1 MRNKWWQAC
10 KELLGRPG
18 RNILIAI
25 CIFVL
30 TLFCG
35 IATFLDSAIESF
47 YKSFADMAGCCVLV
61 ELDDFST
68 LDDWKDIL
76 EYADNNKN
84 VVGYNNAFT
93 SDIICEAVDFENVPY
108 TEKQSD
114 FEENKIYVSGNINT
128 SYNEY
133 FSSGIFKISKGK
145 YPMSGDKGAMIS
157 DKLASENNLSIGSN
171 VSIQYENNTL
181 SIKVIGIYTVINTP
195 KTQVSDGYYKEVADS
210 IVFTDY
216 NSYVELNNEASCYGI
231 NFFSTDY
238 KSTSLL
244 YDDMS
249 KMFQNVPDSA
259 VVNQVLNEE
268 LQMTDVISM
277 LKSMTSVTL
286 SVMYKLISPA
296 KNMYD
301 YRFTGS
307 YELPVQF
314 SDIKAEVF
322 IYTGF
327 TIKYYIALMIFDV
340 GFSLMMGIVFVYLR
354 IRKIIA
360 GYQTELEASQEQE
373 KKARQ
378 EKDELMRN
386 MAHDLRT
393 PLTGVMTYV
402 DVMKL
407 ENEAYAENMKNLN
420 FISEKVLDIRTQV
433 DNLLDFSI
441 AGSQRPIELDA
452 SMDVEYIFG
461 DYLSDVCAQLMK
473 SNYEVD
479 AEGISFKQVKVAV
492 NMAFL
497 TRIFS
502 NLTDNIYKY
511 ADNKKPVVMKTAFTK
526 KTFSV
531 EIGNGVCD
539 NKTLLKSAGIGLK
552 SVDAMMQ
559 RMNGS
564 MSFKRE
570 HGKFW
575 VKLEFPIV

>member
-1 MRNKWWQAC
+1 MHAYTRNGEEDTVLRDDLKRVKKKLFLTFA
-10 KELLGRPG
+10 
-18 RNILIAI
+18 IAI
-25 CIFVL
+25 IGTCAVFGL
-30 TLFCG
+30 LYYLG
-35 IATFLDSAIESF
+35 IDWLSYYIE
-47 YKSFADMAGCCVLV
+47 AGSLM
-61 ELDDFST
+61 
-68 LDDWKDIL
+68 I
-76 EYADNNKN
+76 Y
-84 VVGYNNAFT
+84 YN
-93 SDIICEAVDFENVPY
+93 EKPY
-108 TEKQSD
+108 IDEFQQ
-114 FEENKIYVSGNINT
+114 YVSDNDISTTDVEQYDEWMSEHDVAYYSVQEMGKVI
-128 SYNEY
+128 YN
-133 FSSGIFKISKGK
+133 K
-145 YPMSGDKGAMIS
+145 
-157 DKLASENNLSIGSN
+157 SN
-171 VSIQYENNTL
+171 VDKI
-181 SIKVIGIYTVINTP
+181 
-195 KTQVSDGYYKEVADS
+195 
-210 IVFTDY
+210 
-216 NSYVELNNEASCYGI
+216 
-231 NFFSTDY
+231 
-238 KSTSLL
+238 
-244 YDDMS
+244 
-249 KMFQNVPDSA
+249 
-259 VVNQVLNEE
+259 
-268 LQMTDVISM
+268 
-277 LKSMTSVTL
+277 
-286 SVMYKLISPA
+286 ISPA

-301 YRFTGS
+301 YRYTGS

-314 SDIKAEVF
+314 SDIEAKVF

-327 TIKYYIALMIFDV
+327 TIKYYITLMIFDV

-420 FISEKVLDIRTQV
+420 FISEKVLDIRSQV

-441 AGSQRPIELDA
+441 AGSQRPIEMDA

-479 AEGISFKQVKVAV
+479 AERISFKQVKVAV

-511 ADNKKPVVMKTAFTK
+511 ADNRKPVVMKTAFTK
-526 KTFSV
+526 KIFSV

-575 VKLEFPIV
+575 VKLEFPIVK

>member
-1 MRNKWWQAC
+1 MRDDLKRVKKKLFLTFA
-10 KELLGRPG
+10 
-18 RNILIAI
+18 IAI
-25 CIFVL
+25 IGTCAVFGL
-30 TLFCG
+30 LYYLG
-35 IATFLDSAIESF
+35 IDWLSYYIE
-47 YKSFADMAGCCVLV
+47 AGSLM
-61 ELDDFST
+61 
-68 LDDWKDIL
+68 I
-76 EYADNNKN
+76 Y
-84 VVGYNNAFT
+84 YN
-93 SDIICEAVDFENVPY
+93 EKPY
-108 TEKQSD
+108 IDEFQQ
-114 FEENKIYVSGNINT
+114 YVSDNDISTTDVEQYDEWMAEHDVAYYSVQEMGKVI
-128 SYNEY
+128 YN
-133 FSSGIFKISKGK
+133 K
-145 YPMSGDKGAMIS
+145 
-157 DKLASENNLSIGSN
+157 SN
-171 VSIQYENNTL
+171 V
-181 SIKVIGIYTVINTP
+181 
-195 KTQVSDGYYKEVADS
+195 D
-210 IVFTDY
+210 
-216 NSYVELNNEASCYGI
+216 
-231 NFFSTDY
+231 
-238 KSTSLL
+238 
-244 YDDMS
+244 
-249 KMFQNVPDSA
+249 
-259 VVNQVLNEE
+259 
-268 LQMTDVISM
+268 
-277 LKSMTSVTL
+277 
-286 SVMYKLISPA
+286 KLISPA

-314 SDIKAEVF
+314 SDIEAKVF

-327 TIKYYIALMIFDV
+327 TIKYYITLMIFDV

-420 FISEKVLDIRTQV
+420 FISEKVLDIRSQV

-441 AGSQRPIELDA
+441 AGSQRPIEMDA

-479 AEGISFKQVKVAV
+479 AERISFKQVKVAV

-511 ADNKKPVVMKTAFTK
+511 ADNRKPVVMKTAFTK
-526 KTFSV
+526 KIFSV

-575 VKLEFPIV
+575 VKLEFPIVK

>member
-1 MRNKWWQAC
+1 MRDDLKRVKQKLSLTFA
-10 KELLGRPG
+10 
-18 RNILIAI
+18 IAI
-25 CIFVL
+25 IGTCVVFGL
-30 TLFCG
+30 LYYLG
-35 IATFLDSAIESF
+35 IDLLSYYIE
-47 YKSFADMAGCCVLV
+47 AGSCM
-61 ELDDFST
+61 
-68 LDDWKDIL
+68 I
-76 EYADNNKN
+76 Y
-84 VVGYNNAFT
+84 YN
-93 SDIICEAVDFENVPY
+93 EKPY
-108 TEKQSD
+108 IDEFQQ
-114 FEENKIYVSGNINT
+114 YVSDNDISTTDVEQYDEWMSEHDVAFYSVQEMGKVI
-128 SYNEY
+128 YN
-133 FSSGIFKISKGK
+133 K
-145 YPMSGDKGAMIS
+145 
-157 DKLASENNLSIGSN
+157 SN
-171 VSIQYENNTL
+171 V
-181 SIKVIGIYTVINTP
+181 
-195 KTQVSDGYYKEVADS
+195 D
-210 IVFTDY
+210 
-216 NSYVELNNEASCYGI
+216 
-231 NFFSTDY
+231 
-238 KSTSLL
+238 
-244 YDDMS
+244 
-249 KMFQNVPDSA
+249 
-259 VVNQVLNEE
+259 
-268 LQMTDVISM
+268 
-277 LKSMTSVTL
+277 
-286 SVMYKLISPA
+286 KLISPA

-314 SDIKAEVF
+314 SDIEAEVF

-327 TIKYYIALMIFDV
+327 TEKYYIAFMIFDV
-340 GFSLMMGIVFVYLR
+340 GFSLMLGIVFVYLR

-441 AGSQRPIELDA
+441 AGSQRPVELDA

-539 NKTLLKSAGIGLK
+539 NKNAS
-552 SVDAMMQ
+552 
-559 RMNGS
+559 
-564 MSFKRE
+564 
-570 HGKFW
+570 
-575 VKLEFPIV
+575 

>member
-1 MRNKWWQAC
+1 MHAYTQNGEEDTVLRDDLKRVKKKLFLTFA
-10 KELLGRPG
+10 
-18 RNILIAI
+18 IAI
-25 CIFVL
+25 IGTCVVFGIL
-30 TLFCG
+30 YDLGIDLLNNYIEGTTLIYYNEKPYIDEFQQYVTDND
-35 IATFLDSAIESF
+35 ISTTDVEQYDEWMSEHDVSF
-47 YKSFADMAGCCVLV
+47 YSVKEEGKV
-61 ELDDFST
+61 
-68 LDDWKDIL
+68 I
-76 EYADNNKN
+76 YNK
-84 VVGYNNAFT
+84 
-93 SDIICEAVDFENVPY
+93 
-108 TEKQSD
+108 
-114 FEENKIYVSGNINT
+114 
-128 SYNEY
+128 
-133 FSSGIFKISKGK
+133 
-145 YPMSGDKGAMIS
+145 
-157 DKLASENNLSIGSN
+157 SN
-171 VSIQYENNTL
+171 V
-181 SIKVIGIYTVINTP
+181 
-195 KTQVSDGYYKEVADS
+195 D
-210 IVFTDY
+210 
-216 NSYVELNNEASCYGI
+216 
-231 NFFSTDY
+231 
-238 KSTSLL
+238 
-244 YDDMS
+244 
-249 KMFQNVPDSA
+249 
-259 VVNQVLNEE
+259 
-268 LQMTDVISM
+268 
-277 LKSMTSVTL
+277 
-286 SVMYKLISPA
+286 KLISPA

-307 YELPVQF
+307 YQLPVQF
-314 SDIKAEVF
+314 SDIEAEVF

-340 GFSLMMGIVFVYLR
+340 GFSLMLGIVFVYLR

-420 FISEKVLDIRTQV
+420 FISEKVLDIRSQV

-441 AGSQRPIELDA
+441 AGSQRPIEMDE

-479 AEGISFKQVKVAV
+479 AERISFKQVKVAV

-511 ADNKKPVVMKTAFTK
+511 ADNRKPVVMKTAFTK
-526 KTFSV
+526 KIFSV

-570 HGKFW
+570 RGKFW

>member
-1 MRNKWWQAC
+1 MHAYTQNGEEDTVLRDDLKRVKKKLFLTFA
-10 KELLGRPG
+10 
-18 RNILIAI
+18 IAI
-25 CIFVL
+25 IGTCVVFGL
-30 TLFCG
+30 LYYLG
-35 IATFLDSAIESF
+35 IDLLNNYIEGTSHLI
-47 YKSFADMAGCCVLV
+47 Y
-61 ELDDFST
+61 
-68 LDDWKDIL
+68 
-76 EYADNNKN
+76 DNEK
-84 VVGYNNAFT
+84 
-93 SDIICEAVDFENVPY
+93 PY
-108 TEKQSD
+108 IDEFQQ
-114 FEENKIYVSGNINT
+114 YVSDNDISTTDVEQYDEWMSDHDIAFYSVQEMGKVI
-128 SYNEY
+128 YN
-133 FSSGIFKISKGK
+133 K
-145 YPMSGDKGAMIS
+145 
-157 DKLASENNLSIGSN
+157 SN
-171 VSIQYENNTL
+171 V
-181 SIKVIGIYTVINTP
+181 
-195 KTQVSDGYYKEVADS
+195 D
-210 IVFTDY
+210 
-216 NSYVELNNEASCYGI
+216 
-231 NFFSTDY
+231 
-238 KSTSLL
+238 
-244 YDDMS
+244 
-249 KMFQNVPDSA
+249 
-259 VVNQVLNEE
+259 
-268 LQMTDVISM
+268 
-277 LKSMTSVTL
+277 
-286 SVMYKLISPA
+286 KLISPA

-314 SDIKAEVF
+314 ADIEAKVF

-354 IRKIIA
+354 IRKNIV

-473 SNYEVD
+473 
-479 AEGISFKQVKVAV
+479 VAV

>member
-1 MRNKWWQAC
+1 MHAYTRNGEEDTVLRDDLKRVKKKLFLTFA
-10 KELLGRPG
+10 
-18 RNILIAI
+18 IAI
-25 CIFVL
+25 IGTCAVFGL
-30 TLFCG
+30 LYYLG
-35 IATFLDSAIESF
+35 IDWLSYYIE
-47 YKSFADMAGCCVLV
+47 AGSLM
-61 ELDDFST
+61 
-68 LDDWKDIL
+68 I
-76 EYADNNKN
+76 Y
-84 VVGYNNAFT
+84 YN
-93 SDIICEAVDFENVPY
+93 EKPY
-108 TEKQSD
+108 IDEFQQ
-114 FEENKIYVSGNINT
+114 YVSDNDISTTDVEQYDEWMAEHDVAYYSVQEMGKVI
-128 SYNEY
+128 YN
-133 FSSGIFKISKGK
+133 K
-145 YPMSGDKGAMIS
+145 
-157 DKLASENNLSIGSN
+157 SN
-171 VSIQYENNTL
+171 VDKI
-181 SIKVIGIYTVINTP
+181 
-195 KTQVSDGYYKEVADS
+195 
-210 IVFTDY
+210 
-216 NSYVELNNEASCYGI
+216 
-231 NFFSTDY
+231 
-238 KSTSLL
+238 
-244 YDDMS
+244 
-249 KMFQNVPDSA
+249 
-259 VVNQVLNEE
+259 
-268 LQMTDVISM
+268 
-277 LKSMTSVTL
+277 
-286 SVMYKLISPA
+286 ISPA

-301 YRFTGS
+301 YRYTGS
-307 YELPVQF
+307 YRLPVQF
-314 SDIKAEVF
+314 ADIEAEVF

-327 TIKYYIALMIFDV
+327 TEKYYIALMIFDV
-340 GFSLMMGIVFVYLR
+340 GLSLMLGIVFVYLR
-354 IRKIIA
+354 IRKIMA
-360 GYQTELEASQEQE
+360 GYQTELEETQSQE

-378 EKDELMRN
+378 EKDDLMRN

-479 AEGISFKQVKVAV
+479 AEGISFKQVKVVV

-570 HGKFW
+570 RGKFW

>member
-1 MRNKWWQAC
+1 MHAYTQNGEEDTVLRDDLKRVKKKLSLTFA
-10 KELLGRPG
+10 
-18 RNILIAI
+18 IAI
-25 CIFVL
+25 IGTCVVFGL
-30 TLFCG
+30 LYYLG
-35 IATFLDSAIESF
+35 IDLLNNYIEGTSHLIYYNEKPYIDEFQQYVSDNDISTTDVEQYDEWMSEHDVSF
-47 YKSFADMAGCCVLV
+47 YSIQEEGKV
-61 ELDDFST
+61 
-68 LDDWKDIL
+68 I
-76 EYADNNKN
+76 YNK
-84 VVGYNNAFT
+84 
-93 SDIICEAVDFENVPY
+93 
-108 TEKQSD
+108 
-114 FEENKIYVSGNINT
+114 
-128 SYNEY
+128 
-133 FSSGIFKISKGK
+133 
-145 YPMSGDKGAMIS
+145 
-157 DKLASENNLSIGSN
+157 SN
-171 VSIQYENNTL
+171 V
-181 SIKVIGIYTVINTP
+181 
-195 KTQVSDGYYKEVADS
+195 D
-210 IVFTDY
+210 
-216 NSYVELNNEASCYGI
+216 
-231 NFFSTDY
+231 
-238 KSTSLL
+238 
-244 YDDMS
+244 
-249 KMFQNVPDSA
+249 
-259 VVNQVLNEE
+259 
-268 LQMTDVISM
+268 
-277 LKSMTSVTL
+277 
-286 SVMYKLISPA
+286 KLISPA

-314 SDIKAEVF
+314 SDIEAKVF

-327 TIKYYIALMIFDV
+327 TIKYYITLMIFDV

-420 FISEKVLDIRTQV
+420 FISEKVLDIRSQV

-441 AGSQRPIELDA
+441 TGSQRPIEMDA

-479 AEGISFKQVKVAV
+479 AERISFKQVKVAV

-511 ADNKKPVVMKTAFTK
+511 ADNRKPVVMKTAFTK
-526 KTFSV
+526 KIFSV

-575 VKLEFPIV
+575 VKLEFPIVK

>member
-1 MRNKWWQAC
+1 MRDDLKRVKKKLSLTFA
-10 KELLGRPG
+10 
-18 RNILIAI
+18 IAI
-25 CIFVL
+25 IGTCVVFGL
-30 TLFCG
+30 LYYLG
-35 IATFLDSAIESF
+35 IDLLNNYIEGTSHLIYYNEKPYIDEFQQYVSDNDISTTDVEQYDEWMSEHDVSF
-47 YKSFADMAGCCVLV
+47 YSIQEEGKV
-61 ELDDFST
+61 
-68 LDDWKDIL
+68 I
-76 EYADNNKN
+76 YNK
-84 VVGYNNAFT
+84 
-93 SDIICEAVDFENVPY
+93 
-108 TEKQSD
+108 
-114 FEENKIYVSGNINT
+114 
-128 SYNEY
+128 
-133 FSSGIFKISKGK
+133 
-145 YPMSGDKGAMIS
+145 
-157 DKLASENNLSIGSN
+157 SN
-171 VSIQYENNTL
+171 V
-181 SIKVIGIYTVINTP
+181 
-195 KTQVSDGYYKEVADS
+195 D
-210 IVFTDY
+210 
-216 NSYVELNNEASCYGI
+216 
-231 NFFSTDY
+231 
-238 KSTSLL
+238 
-244 YDDMS
+244 
-249 KMFQNVPDSA
+249 
-259 VVNQVLNEE
+259 
-268 LQMTDVISM
+268 
-277 LKSMTSVTL
+277 
-286 SVMYKLISPA
+286 KLISPA

-314 SDIKAEVF
+314 SDIEAKVF

-327 TIKYYIALMIFDV
+327 TIKYYITLMIFDV

-420 FISEKVLDIRTQV
+420 FISEKVLDIRSQV

-441 AGSQRPIELDA
+441 AGSQRPIEMDV

-479 AEGISFKQVKVAV
+479 AERISFKQVKVAV

-526 KTFSV
+526 KIFSV

>member
-1 MRNKWWQAC
+1 MHAYTQNGEEDTVLRDDLKRVKKKLSLTFA
-10 KELLGRPG
+10 
-18 RNILIAI
+18 IAI
-25 CIFVL
+25 IGTCVVFGL
-30 TLFCG
+30 LYYLG
-35 IATFLDSAIESF
+35 IDLLNNYIEGTSHLIYDNEKPYIDEFQQYVTDNDISTTDVEQYDEWMTDHDVAF
-47 YKSFADMAGCCVLV
+47 YSVQERGKV
-61 ELDDFST
+61 
-68 LDDWKDIL
+68 I
-76 EYADNNKN
+76 YNK
-84 VVGYNNAFT
+84 
-93 SDIICEAVDFENVPY
+93 
-108 TEKQSD
+108 
-114 FEENKIYVSGNINT
+114 
-128 SYNEY
+128 
-133 FSSGIFKISKGK
+133 
-145 YPMSGDKGAMIS
+145 
-157 DKLASENNLSIGSN
+157 SN
-171 VSIQYENNTL
+171 V
-181 SIKVIGIYTVINTP
+181 
-195 KTQVSDGYYKEVADS
+195 D
-210 IVFTDY
+210 
-216 NSYVELNNEASCYGI
+216 
-231 NFFSTDY
+231 
-238 KSTSLL
+238 
-244 YDDMS
+244 
-249 KMFQNVPDSA
+249 
-259 VVNQVLNEE
+259 
-268 LQMTDVISM
+268 
-277 LKSMTSVTL
+277 
-286 SVMYKLISPA
+286 KLISPA

-314 SDIKAEVF
+314 SDIEAEVF

-441 AGSQRPIELDA
+441 AGSQRPIELDT

-479 AEGISFKQVKVAV
+479 AERISFKQVKVAV

-526 KTFSV
+526 KVFSV

-539 NKTLLKSAGIGLK
+539 SKTLLKSAGIGLK

-570 HGKFW
+570 RGKFW

>member
-1 MRNKWWQAC
+1 MHAYTQNGEEDTVLRDDLKRVKKKLSLTFA
-10 KELLGRPG
+10 
-18 RNILIAI
+18 IAI
-25 CIFVL
+25 IGTCVVFGL
-30 TLFCG
+30 LYYLG
-35 IATFLDSAIESF
+35 IDLLNNYIEGTSHLI
-47 YKSFADMAGCCVLV
+47 Y
-61 ELDDFST
+61 
-68 LDDWKDIL
+68 
-76 EYADNNKN
+76 DNEK
-84 VVGYNNAFT
+84 
-93 SDIICEAVDFENVPY
+93 PY
-108 TEKQSD
+108 IDEFQQ
-114 FEENKIYVSGNINT
+114 YVSDNDISTTDVEQYDEWMSDHDIAFYSVQEMGKVI
-128 SYNEY
+128 YN
-133 FSSGIFKISKGK
+133 K
-145 YPMSGDKGAMIS
+145 
-157 DKLASENNLSIGSN
+157 SN
-171 VSIQYENNTL
+171 V
-181 SIKVIGIYTVINTP
+181 
-195 KTQVSDGYYKEVADS
+195 D
-210 IVFTDY
+210 
-216 NSYVELNNEASCYGI
+216 
-231 NFFSTDY
+231 
-238 KSTSLL
+238 
-244 YDDMS
+244 
-249 KMFQNVPDSA
+249 
-259 VVNQVLNEE
+259 
-268 LQMTDVISM
+268 
-277 LKSMTSVTL
+277 
-286 SVMYKLISPA
+286 KLISPA

-314 SDIKAEVF
+314 SDIEAEVF

-360 GYQTELEASQEQE
+360 GYQTELEETQLQE

-441 AGSQRPIELDA
+441 AGSQRPIELDT

-479 AEGISFKQVKVAV
+479 AERISFKQVKVAV

-570 HGKFW
+570 HGRFW

>member
-1 MRNKWWQAC
+1 MHAYTQNGEEDTVLRDDLKRVKKKLSLTFA
-10 KELLGRPG
+10 
-18 RNILIAI
+18 IAI
-25 CIFVL
+25 IGTCVVFGL
-30 TLFCG
+30 LYYLG
-35 IATFLDSAIESF
+35 IDLLNNYIEGTSHLIYDNEKPYIDEFQQYVSDNNISTTDVEQYDEWMSDHDISF
-47 YKSFADMAGCCVLV
+47 YSVKEEGKV
-61 ELDDFST
+61 
-68 LDDWKDIL
+68 I
-76 EYADNNKN
+76 YNK
-84 VVGYNNAFT
+84 
-93 SDIICEAVDFENVPY
+93 
-108 TEKQSD
+108 
-114 FEENKIYVSGNINT
+114 
-128 SYNEY
+128 
-133 FSSGIFKISKGK
+133 
-145 YPMSGDKGAMIS
+145 
-157 DKLASENNLSIGSN
+157 SN
-171 VSIQYENNTL
+171 V
-181 SIKVIGIYTVINTP
+181 
-195 KTQVSDGYYKEVADS
+195 D
-210 IVFTDY
+210 
-216 NSYVELNNEASCYGI
+216 
-231 NFFSTDY
+231 
-238 KSTSLL
+238 
-244 YDDMS
+244 
-249 KMFQNVPDSA
+249 
-259 VVNQVLNEE
+259 
-268 LQMTDVISM
+268 
-277 LKSMTSVTL
+277 
-286 SVMYKLISPA
+286 KLISPA

-314 SDIKAEVF
+314 SDIEAKVF

-327 TIKYYIALMIFDV
+327 TIKYYITLMIFDV

-441 AGSQRPIELDA
+441 AGSQRPIVLDA

-479 AEGISFKQVKVAV
+479 AERISFKQVKVAV

-511 ADNKKPVVMKTAFTK
+511 ADNRKPVVMKTAFTK
-526 KTFSV
+526 KIFSV

-575 VKLEFPIV
+575 VKLEFPIVK

>member
-1 MRNKWWQAC
+1 MHAYTQNGEEDTVLRDDLKRVKKKLSLTFA
-10 KELLGRPG
+10 
-18 RNILIAI
+18 IAI
-25 CIFVL
+25 IGTCVVFGL
-30 TLFCG
+30 LYYLG
-35 IATFLDSAIESF
+35 IDLLNNYIEGTSHLIYYNEKPYIDEFQQYVSDNDISTTDVEQYDEWMSEHDVSF
-47 YKSFADMAGCCVLV
+47 YSIQEEGKV
-61 ELDDFST
+61 
-68 LDDWKDIL
+68 I
-76 EYADNNKN
+76 YNK
-84 VVGYNNAFT
+84 
-93 SDIICEAVDFENVPY
+93 
-108 TEKQSD
+108 
-114 FEENKIYVSGNINT
+114 
-128 SYNEY
+128 
-133 FSSGIFKISKGK
+133 
-145 YPMSGDKGAMIS
+145 
-157 DKLASENNLSIGSN
+157 SN
-171 VSIQYENNTL
+171 V
-181 SIKVIGIYTVINTP
+181 
-195 KTQVSDGYYKEVADS
+195 D
-210 IVFTDY
+210 
-216 NSYVELNNEASCYGI
+216 
-231 NFFSTDY
+231 
-238 KSTSLL
+238 
-244 YDDMS
+244 
-249 KMFQNVPDSA
+249 
-259 VVNQVLNEE
+259 
-268 LQMTDVISM
+268 
-277 LKSMTSVTL
+277 
-286 SVMYKLISPA
+286 KLISPA

-314 SDIKAEVF
+314 SDIEAKVF

-327 TIKYYIALMIFDV
+327 TIKYYITLMIFDV

-420 FISEKVLDIRTQV
+420 FISEKVLDIRSQV

-441 AGSQRPIELDA
+441 AGLQRPIEMDA

-479 AEGISFKQVKVAV
+479 AERISFKQVKVAV

-511 ADNKKPVVMKTAFTK
+511 ADNRKPVVMKTAFTK
-526 KTFSV
+526 KIFSV

-575 VKLEFPIV
+575 VKLEFPIVK

>member
-1 MRNKWWQAC
+1 MHAYTQFGEEDTVLRDDLKRVKKKLSLTFA
-10 KELLGRPG
+10 
-18 RNILIAI
+18 IAI
-25 CIFVL
+25 IGTCVVFGL
-30 TLFCG
+30 LYYLG
-35 IATFLDSAIESF
+35 IDLLNNYIEGTSHLIYYNEKPYIDEFQQYVSDNDISTTDVEQYDEWMSEHDVSF
-47 YKSFADMAGCCVLV
+47 YSIQEEGKV
-61 ELDDFST
+61 
-68 LDDWKDIL
+68 I
-76 EYADNNKN
+76 YNK
-84 VVGYNNAFT
+84 
-93 SDIICEAVDFENVPY
+93 
-108 TEKQSD
+108 
-114 FEENKIYVSGNINT
+114 
-128 SYNEY
+128 
-133 FSSGIFKISKGK
+133 
-145 YPMSGDKGAMIS
+145 
-157 DKLASENNLSIGSN
+157 SN
-171 VSIQYENNTL
+171 V
-181 SIKVIGIYTVINTP
+181 
-195 KTQVSDGYYKEVADS
+195 D
-210 IVFTDY
+210 
-216 NSYVELNNEASCYGI
+216 
-231 NFFSTDY
+231 
-238 KSTSLL
+238 
-244 YDDMS
+244 
-249 KMFQNVPDSA
+249 
-259 VVNQVLNEE
+259 
-268 LQMTDVISM
+268 
-277 LKSMTSVTL
+277 
-286 SVMYKLISPA
+286 KLISPA

-314 SDIKAEVF
+314 SDIEAKVF

-327 TIKYYIALMIFDV
+327 TIKYYITLMIFDV

-420 FISEKVLDIRTQV
+420 FISEKVLDIRSQV

-441 AGSQRPIELDA
+441 AGSQRPIEMDA

-479 AEGISFKQVKVAV
+479 AERISFKQVKVAV

-511 ADNKKPVVMKTAFTK
+511 ADNRKPVVMKTAFTK
-526 KTFSV
+526 KIFSV

-575 VKLEFPIV
+575 VKLEFPIVK

>member
-1 MRNKWWQAC
+1 MHAYTQNGEEDTVLRDDLKRVKKKLSLTFA
-10 KELLGRPG
+10 
-18 RNILIAI
+18 IAI
-25 CIFVL
+25 IGTCVVFGL
-30 TLFCG
+30 LYYLG
-35 IATFLDSAIESF
+35 IDLLNNYIEGTSHLIYDNEKPYIDEFQQYVTDNDISTTDVEQYDEWMTDHDVAF
-47 YKSFADMAGCCVLV
+47 YSVQERGKV
-61 ELDDFST
+61 
-68 LDDWKDIL
+68 I
-76 EYADNNKN
+76 YNK
-84 VVGYNNAFT
+84 
-93 SDIICEAVDFENVPY
+93 
-108 TEKQSD
+108 
-114 FEENKIYVSGNINT
+114 
-128 SYNEY
+128 
-133 FSSGIFKISKGK
+133 
-145 YPMSGDKGAMIS
+145 
-157 DKLASENNLSIGSN
+157 SN
-171 VSIQYENNTL
+171 V
-181 SIKVIGIYTVINTP
+181 
-195 KTQVSDGYYKEVADS
+195 D
-210 IVFTDY
+210 
-216 NSYVELNNEASCYGI
+216 
-231 NFFSTDY
+231 
-238 KSTSLL
+238 
-244 YDDMS
+244 
-249 KMFQNVPDSA
+249 
-259 VVNQVLNEE
+259 
-268 LQMTDVISM
+268 
-277 LKSMTSVTL
+277 
-286 SVMYKLISPA
+286 KLISPA

-314 SDIKAEVF
+314 SDIEAEVF

-393 PLTGVMTYV
+393 PLTCVMTYV

-407 ENEAYAENMKNLN
+407 ENEAYAENIKNLN

-441 AGSQRPIELDA
+441 AGSQRPIELDT

-479 AEGISFKQVKVAV
+479 AERISFKQVKVAV

-526 KTFSV
+526 KIFSV

>member
-1 MRNKWWQAC
+1 MHAYTQNGEEDTVLRDDLKRVKKKLSLTFA
-10 KELLGRPG
+10 
-18 RNILIAI
+18 IAI
-25 CIFVL
+25 IGTCVVFGL
-30 TLFCG
+30 LYYLG
-35 IATFLDSAIESF
+35 IDLLNNYIEGTSHLIYDNEKPYIDEFQQYVTDNDISTTDVEQYDEWMTDHDVAF
-47 YKSFADMAGCCVLV
+47 YSVQERGKV
-61 ELDDFST
+61 
-68 LDDWKDIL
+68 I
-76 EYADNNKN
+76 YNK
-84 VVGYNNAFT
+84 
-93 SDIICEAVDFENVPY
+93 
-108 TEKQSD
+108 
-114 FEENKIYVSGNINT
+114 
-128 SYNEY
+128 
-133 FSSGIFKISKGK
+133 
-145 YPMSGDKGAMIS
+145 
-157 DKLASENNLSIGSN
+157 SN
-171 VSIQYENNTL
+171 V
-181 SIKVIGIYTVINTP
+181 
-195 KTQVSDGYYKEVADS
+195 D
-210 IVFTDY
+210 
-216 NSYVELNNEASCYGI
+216 
-231 NFFSTDY
+231 
-238 KSTSLL
+238 
-244 YDDMS
+244 
-249 KMFQNVPDSA
+249 
-259 VVNQVLNEE
+259 
-268 LQMTDVISM
+268 
-277 LKSMTSVTL
+277 
-286 SVMYKLISPA
+286 KLISPA

-314 SDIKAEVF
+314 SDIEAEVF

-340 GFSLMMGIVFVYLR
+340 GFSLMLGIVFVYLR

-420 FISEKVLDIRTQV
+420 FISEKVLDIRSQV

-526 KTFSV
+526 KFFSV

>member
-1 MRNKWWQAC
+1 MHAYTQNGEEDTVLRDDLKRVKKKLSLTFA
-10 KELLGRPG
+10 
-18 RNILIAI
+18 IAI
-25 CIFVL
+25 IGTCVVFGL
-30 TLFCG
+30 LYYLG
-35 IATFLDSAIESF
+35 IDLLNNYIEGTSHLIYDNEKPYIDEFQQYVTDNDISTTDVEQYDEWMTDHDVAF
-47 YKSFADMAGCCVLV
+47 YSVQERGKV
-61 ELDDFST
+61 
-68 LDDWKDIL
+68 I
-76 EYADNNKN
+76 YNK
-84 VVGYNNAFT
+84 
-93 SDIICEAVDFENVPY
+93 
-108 TEKQSD
+108 
-114 FEENKIYVSGNINT
+114 
-128 SYNEY
+128 
-133 FSSGIFKISKGK
+133 
-145 YPMSGDKGAMIS
+145 
-157 DKLASENNLSIGSN
+157 SN
-171 VSIQYENNTL
+171 V
-181 SIKVIGIYTVINTP
+181 
-195 KTQVSDGYYKEVADS
+195 D
-210 IVFTDY
+210 
-216 NSYVELNNEASCYGI
+216 
-231 NFFSTDY
+231 
-238 KSTSLL
+238 
-244 YDDMS
+244 
-249 KMFQNVPDSA
+249 
-259 VVNQVLNEE
+259 
-268 LQMTDVISM
+268 
-277 LKSMTSVTL
+277 
-286 SVMYKLISPA
+286 KLISPA

-314 SDIKAEVF
+314 SDIEAEVF

-407 ENEAYAENMKNLN
+407 ENETYAENMKNLN

-441 AGSQRPIELDA
+441 AGSQSPIELDA

-479 AEGISFKQVKVAV
+479 AERISFKQVKVAV

>member
-1 MRNKWWQAC
+1 MHAYRQNGEEDTVLRDDLKRV
-10 KELLGRPG
+10 KKKLLSSFV
-18 RNILIAI
+18 IAI
-25 CIFVL
+25 VSACI
-30 TLFCG
+30 LFG
-35 IATFLDSAIESF
+35 IIYYFGTGILDYYFTATNYLYNREIPYIEKFQNYVS
-47 YKSFADMAGCCVLV
+47 
-61 ELDDFST
+61 E
-68 LDDWKDIL
+68 
-76 EYADNNKN
+76 NNIS
-84 VVGYNNAFT
+84 T
-93 SDIICEAVDFENVPY
+93 SDISDYDKWMIENDISFYSIHKDGKVIYSKVNVDTF
-108 TEKQSD
+108 
-114 FEENKIYVSGNINT
+114 
-128 SYNEY
+128 
-133 FSSGIFKISKGK
+133 
-145 YPMSGDKGAMIS
+145 IS
-157 DKLASENNLSIGSN
+157 D
-171 VSIQYENNTL
+171 
-181 SIKVIGIYTVINTP
+181 
-195 KTQVSDGYYKEVADS
+195 
-210 IVFTDY
+210 
-216 NSYVELNNEASCYGI
+216 
-231 NFFSTDY
+231 
-238 KSTSLL
+238 
-244 YDDMS
+244 
-249 KMFQNVPDSA
+249 
-259 VVNQVLNEE
+259 
-268 LQMTDVISM
+268 
-277 LKSMTSVTL
+277 
-286 SVMYKLISPA
+286 A
-296 KNMYD
+296 KDWYH
-301 YRFTGS
+301 YRLTGS
-307 YELPVQF
+307 KRMPVKF
-314 SDIKAEVF
+314 ADTEAYVF
-322 IYTGF
+322 IYAGF
-327 TIKYYIALMIFDV
+327 TEKYYIVLMILDA
-340 GFSLMMGIVFVYLR
+340 GFSVFVGIALVYLW

-552 SVDAMMQ
+552 SVDAMMR

-570 HGKFW
+570 HGRFW

>member
-1 MRNKWWQAC
+1 MHAYTQNGEEDTVLRDDLKRVKKKLSLTFA
-10 KELLGRPG
+10 
-18 RNILIAI
+18 IAI
-25 CIFVL
+25 IGTCVVFGL
-30 TLFCG
+30 LYYLG
-35 IATFLDSAIESF
+35 IDLLNNYIEGTSHLIYDNEKPYIDEFQQYVTDNDISTTDVEQYDEWMTDHDVAF
-47 YKSFADMAGCCVLV
+47 YSVQERGKV
-61 ELDDFST
+61 
-68 LDDWKDIL
+68 I
-76 EYADNNKN
+76 YNK
-84 VVGYNNAFT
+84 
-93 SDIICEAVDFENVPY
+93 
-108 TEKQSD
+108 
-114 FEENKIYVSGNINT
+114 
-128 SYNEY
+128 
-133 FSSGIFKISKGK
+133 
-145 YPMSGDKGAMIS
+145 
-157 DKLASENNLSIGSN
+157 SN
-171 VSIQYENNTL
+171 V
-181 SIKVIGIYTVINTP
+181 
-195 KTQVSDGYYKEVADS
+195 D
-210 IVFTDY
+210 
-216 NSYVELNNEASCYGI
+216 
-231 NFFSTDY
+231 
-238 KSTSLL
+238 
-244 YDDMS
+244 
-249 KMFQNVPDSA
+249 
-259 VVNQVLNEE
+259 
-268 LQMTDVISM
+268 
-277 LKSMTSVTL
+277 
-286 SVMYKLISPA
+286 KLISPA

-314 SDIKAEVF
+314 SDIEAEVF

-441 AGSQRPIELDA
+441 AGSQRPIELDT

-479 AEGISFKQVKVAV
+479 AERISFKQVKVAV

-526 KTFSV
+526 KIFSV

-575 VKLEFPIV
+575 VKLEFPIVK

>member
-1 MRNKWWQAC
+1 
-10 KELLGRPG
+10 
-18 RNILIAI
+18 
-25 CIFVL
+25 
-30 TLFCG
+30 
-35 IATFLDSAIESF
+35 
-47 YKSFADMAGCCVLV
+47 
-61 ELDDFST
+61 
-68 LDDWKDIL
+68 
-76 EYADNNKN
+76 
-84 VVGYNNAFT
+84 
-93 SDIICEAVDFENVPY
+93 
-108 TEKQSD
+108 
-114 FEENKIYVSGNINT
+114 
-128 SYNEY
+128 
-133 FSSGIFKISKGK
+133 
-145 YPMSGDKGAMIS
+145 
-157 DKLASENNLSIGSN
+157 
-171 VSIQYENNTL
+171 
-181 SIKVIGIYTVINTP
+181 
-195 KTQVSDGYYKEVADS
+195 
-210 IVFTDY
+210 
-216 NSYVELNNEASCYGI
+216 
-231 NFFSTDY
+231 
-238 KSTSLL
+238 
-244 YDDMS
+244 
-249 KMFQNVPDSA
+249 
-259 VVNQVLNEE
+259 
-268 LQMTDVISM
+268 
-277 LKSMTSVTL
+277 
-286 SVMYKLISPA
+286 
-296 KNMYD
+296 
-301 YRFTGS
+301 
-307 YELPVQF
+307 
-314 SDIKAEVF
+314 
-322 IYTGF
+322 
-327 TIKYYIALMIFDV
+327 
-340 GFSLMMGIVFVYLR
+340 MMGIVFVYLR

-552 SVDAMMQ
+552 SVDAMMR

-570 HGKFW
+570 HGRFW

>member
-1 MRNKWWQAC
+1 MRDDLKRVKKKLSLIFA
-10 KELLGRPG
+10 
-18 RNILIAI
+18 IAI
-25 CIFVL
+25 IGTCAVFGL
-30 TLFCG
+30 LYYLG
-35 IATFLDSAIESF
+35 IDLLSYYIEAGSF
-47 YKSFADMAGCCVLV
+47 MIYYDEK
-61 ELDDFST
+61 
-68 LDDWKDIL
+68 
-76 EYADNNKN
+76 
-84 VVGYNNAFT
+84 
-93 SDIICEAVDFENVPY
+93 PY
-108 TEKQSD
+108 IDEFQQ
-114 FEENKIYVSGNINT
+114 YVSDNDISTTDVEQYDEWMAEHDVAFYSVQEMGKVI
-128 SYNEY
+128 YN
-133 FSSGIFKISKGK
+133 K
-145 YPMSGDKGAMIS
+145 
-157 DKLASENNLSIGSN
+157 SN
-171 VSIQYENNTL
+171 V
-181 SIKVIGIYTVINTP
+181 
-195 KTQVSDGYYKEVADS
+195 D
-210 IVFTDY
+210 
-216 NSYVELNNEASCYGI
+216 
-231 NFFSTDY
+231 
-238 KSTSLL
+238 
-244 YDDMS
+244 
-249 KMFQNVPDSA
+249 
-259 VVNQVLNEE
+259 
-268 LQMTDVISM
+268 
-277 LKSMTSVTL
+277 
-286 SVMYKLISPA
+286 KLISPA

-314 SDIKAEVF
+314 SDIEAEVF

-327 TIKYYIALMIFDV
+327 TEKYYIAFMIFDV

-473 SNYEVD
+473 SNYEV
-479 AEGISFKQVKVAV
+479 KVAV

-526 KTFSV
+526 KIFSV

-570 HGKFW
+570 RGKFW

>member
-1 MRNKWWQAC
+1 MLNNYI
-10 KELLGRPG
+10 EGTSH
-18 RNILIAI
+18 LIYYNEKPYI
-25 CIFVL
+25 DEFQQYVSDNDISTTDVEQY
-30 TLFCG
+30 
-35 IATFLDSAIESF
+35 DEWMSEHDVSF
-47 YKSFADMAGCCVLV
+47 YSIQEEGKV
-61 ELDDFST
+61 
-68 LDDWKDIL
+68 I
-76 EYADNNKN
+76 YNK
-84 VVGYNNAFT
+84 
-93 SDIICEAVDFENVPY
+93 
-108 TEKQSD
+108 
-114 FEENKIYVSGNINT
+114 
-128 SYNEY
+128 
-133 FSSGIFKISKGK
+133 
-145 YPMSGDKGAMIS
+145 
-157 DKLASENNLSIGSN
+157 SN
-171 VSIQYENNTL
+171 VDKI
-181 SIKVIGIYTVINTP
+181 
-195 KTQVSDGYYKEVADS
+195 
-210 IVFTDY
+210 
-216 NSYVELNNEASCYGI
+216 
-231 NFFSTDY
+231 
-238 KSTSLL
+238 
-244 YDDMS
+244 
-249 KMFQNVPDSA
+249 
-259 VVNQVLNEE
+259 
-268 LQMTDVISM
+268 
-277 LKSMTSVTL
+277 
-286 SVMYKLISPA
+286 ISPA

-314 SDIKAEVF
+314 SDIEAKVF

-327 TIKYYIALMIFDV
+327 TIKYYITLMIFDV

-420 FISEKVLDIRTQV
+420 FISEKVLDIRSQV

-441 AGSQRPIELDA
+441 AGSQRPIEMDA

-479 AEGISFKQVKVAV
+479 AERISFKQVKVAV

-511 ADNKKPVVMKTAFTK
+511 ADNRKPVVMKTAFTK
-526 KTFSV
+526 KIFSV

-575 VKLEFPIV
+575 VKLEFPIVNCIFFHENLHTK